1 VKKKLILILLLV
13 ELPLAHAQIPW
24 KLEPFMEYFG
34 HVRDSGLGFT
44 VRGFMGSH
52 SNNPY
57 NVAIGGQPRS
67 LDLDLRFYSISSPT
81 DTTPRWVIPYGR
93 NLEHGDFNHDGWTDF
108 AVHKV
113 TAGTQYDTVM
123 IYFGHAT
130 GIDTVASLKLA
141 AEQEFSGFGT
151 FMRRG
156 DVNNDGIDDLIITSR
171 FTTQM
176 NEANR
181 GKVYIYHGSNSL
193 PATPAFTITG
203 DHGGAGLSGRC
214 VIADF
219 NDDGFKD
226 LAVGGR
232 HIVGTSDVHFN
243 YLNLYFG
250 SAAGF
255 DTVADLTGPK
265 SYRTIVNGLAAFDVN
280 ADGKTDLLWAFLD
293 SLTSL
298 QSVFIYY
305 GGSDFAERFHVGPD
319 FVIPPPFGSGEFG
332 NEIINAGD
340 MNGDGDD
347 DIAIAAYSTAQGNG
361 IVFVYTAGK
370 ALDDKYDAARGQS
383 REGNFGFSVDRVG
396 DINNDGYGDII
407 VGAPL
412 QPWSRYQGYFG
423 IFLGDSRILTSV
435 AVRLTE
441 NLPSAFELSSAS
453 PNPFRFH
460 TRIAFGLPR
469 PAFVEITIFDV
480 LGKEVKTLL
489 EAEYIAG
496 QYQVSWDG
504 KGRNRENVPSGIHF
518 VRMRVLAA
526 ERSSLLFE
534 QTQKIAFIK

>member
-1 VKKKLILILLLV
+1 MKGKLLLLLLLG
-13 ELPLAHAQIPW
+13 ESPLAQAQIPW

-44 VRGFMGSH
+44 VRGFASH
-52 SNNPY
+52 RSNNPY
-57 NVAIGGQPRS
+57 NVAIGGLPGS
-67 LDLDLRFYSISSPT
+67 VDLDLKFYSISSPN

-113 TAGTQYDTVM
+113 TVGTRYDTVM
-123 IYFGHAT
+123 IYLGHAM
-130 GIDTVASLKLA
+130 GIDTMASLKLG

-156 DVNNDGIDDLIITSR
+156 DLSNDGIDDLIITSR
-171 FTTQM
+171 FTAQM

-181 GKVYIYHGSNSL
+181 GKVYIYCGGNSL
-193 PATPAFTITG
+193 PATLAFTITG
-203 DHGGAGLSGRC
+203 DHSGAGLSGR
-214 VIADF
+214 VVVADF
-219 NDDGFKD
+219 NDDGFND
-226 LAVGGR
+226 LAVRGR
-232 HIVGTSDVHFN
+232 HIVGTPDVHFS

-250 SAAGF
+250 SAKF

-265 SYRTIVNGLAAFDVN
+265 SYRTIVSGLAAFDVN
-280 ADGKTDLLWAFLD
+280 ADGKADLLWAFLD
-293 SLTSL
+293 SLTSQ
-298 QSVFIYY
+298 QSVFIHY
-305 GGSDFAERFHVGPD
+305 GGSDFVDRFRAGPD
-319 FVIPPPFGSGEFG
+319 FVIPAPFGSGEFG
-332 NEIINAGD
+332 NEIANAGD

-347 DIAIAAYSTAQGNG
+347 DVVIAAYSTGQENG
-361 IVFVYTAGK
+361 IVFIYTAGK
-370 ALDDKYDAARGQS
+370 VLDDKYDAARGQS

-396 DINNDGYGDII
+396 DINNDSYGDII

-435 AVRLTE
+435 AARLAG
-441 NLPSAFELSSAS
+441 NLPSAFELYSAS

-469 PAFVEITIFDV
+469 SALVEITIFDM

-489 EAEYIAG
+489 EAEHVAG

-504 KGRNRENVPSGIHF
+504 RGRNRETVPSGIYF
-518 VRMRVLAA
+518 VRMRALTA